1 MRGPTEPQQARR
13 VAGPVTDRGAARKD
27 ALLKAARTV
36 FERKGFIETRV
47 ADIVKQARVSHGTF
61 YTYFETKDAVFESV
75 SRQVIEE
82 MVEAMSTSLPVKEI
96 DERVHDSIERFVH
109 AYRPHATMLGLME
122 QVGTFTPELR
132 DLRLEARNTFVER
145 TRRGIERLKADGRTD
160 PGLDVEY
167 TAESLGAMLEYT
179 CYIWFSLD
187 RDFEESRLVDALAHI
202 WSRALAPQ

>member
-13 VAGPVTDRGAARKD
+13 DAGPVTDRGAARKA
-27 ALLKAARTV
+27 ALLKAARKV

-47 ADIVKQARVSHGTF
+47 ADIVKQAKVSHGTF
-61 YTYFETKDAVFESV
+61 YTYFETKDAVFEAV
-75 SRQVIEE
+75 SHQVIEE
-82 MVEAMSTSLPVKEI
+82 MVEAMTAPPPTKEVE
-96 DERVHDSIERFVH
+96 ERVHDSIERFVH

-145 TRRGIERLKADGRTD
+145 TRRGMERLKAEGRTPAD
-160 PGLDVEY
+160 LDVEY
-167 TAESLGAMLEYT
+167 TAESLGAMLEYI

-187 RDFEESRLVDALAHI
+187 RDFEETRIVDALAHI
-202 WSRALAPQ
+202 WSRALAPR